1 MGSSR
6 TVLHRSDSSSDEAA
20 HLRAV
25 AWSFVFRCWREK
37 QTAAELDGHNNA
49 AITTKEEGGNSVE
62 REGATTQ
69 RRNEG
74 TTRSRRARS
83 EEAEVRGDG
92 RL

>member
-6 TVLHRSDSSSDEAA
+6 TVLHRSDSSPEEAA

-49 AITTKEEGGNSVE
+49 AIVTKEEGGNSVE

-69 RRNEG
+69 LRNDATKE
-74 TTRSRRARS
+74 SKK
-83 EEAEVRGDG
+83 
-92 RL
+92 

>member
-6 TVLHRSDSSSDEAA
+6 TVLHRSDSSPDEAA

-49 AITTKEEGGNSVE
+49 AIATKEEGGNSVE

-69 RRNEG
+69 RRNDAIKE
-74 TTRSRRARS
+74 SKK
-83 EEAEVRGDG
+83 
-92 RL
+92 